1 MIAQNSLRQYCFS
14 EGKAMKQSMRPF
26 WGRLEI
32 KIFAIVTVIMVASLL
47 SFSWITRIAYHD
59 AILQV
64 VRERTKDVNS
74 YAKSVISP
82 SSFAL
87 FNTKDDGALPEYTA
101 QQKIL
106 DAIRKIAVV
115 RYLFTAK
122 YNEAG
127 QVIYA
132 VDGLPLGV
140 EDFRFA
146 GDLVED
152 EIVPQLRTCLA
163 GQVVE
168 SGKILETSWGPIF
181 LTCQPVINDDN
192 TVVGA
197 IVMEFDAQQIDKVTQ
212 ASFLHSLMM
221 AFVVATIFVVLGLL
235 VLRKVSEPFYKRL
248 AYTDYTTGLK
258 NRMAFEQE
266 LGRLDKDANLH
277 AQMTIIIYDL
287 NNLKLIND
295 EAGHEAGDRYL
306 KRMGQVLGQWLP
318 PPAVNFRLGG
328 DEFVTIL
335 QDCNVEELTQRLRQC
350 FEETRRMQH
359 SGHTFSFSYGI
370 ATFDPKKD
378 RHLRDLLH
386 RADMEMYAFKSRCKA
401 STKG

>member
-1 MIAQNSLRQYCFS
+1 
-14 EGKAMKQSMRPF
+14 MKQSMRPF

-146 GDLVED
+146 GDLGED

-163 GQVVE
+163 G
-168 SGKILETSWGPIF
+168 
-181 LTCQPVINDDN
+181 
-192 TVVGA
+192 
-197 IVMEFDAQQIDKVTQ
+197 
-212 ASFLHSLMM
+212 
-221 AFVVATIFVVLGLL
+221 
-235 VLRKVSEPFYKRL
+235 
-248 AYTDYTTGLK
+248 
-258 NRMAFEQE
+258 
-266 LGRLDKDANLH
+266 
-277 AQMTIIIYDL
+277 
-287 NNLKLIND
+287 
-295 EAGHEAGDRYL
+295 
-306 KRMGQVLGQWLP
+306 
-318 PPAVNFRLGG
+318 
-328 DEFVTIL
+328 
-335 QDCNVEELTQRLRQC
+335 
-350 FEETRRMQH
+350 
-359 SGHTFSFSYGI
+359 
-370 ATFDPKKD
+370 
-378 RHLRDLLH
+378 
-386 RADMEMYAFKSRCKA
+386 
-401 STKG
+401 